1 MSTYPDD
8 FGDFTA
14 RPYPPGTLPAG
25 AVATAYPP
33 VYGPG
38 YPPGSPPGYPPPR
51 VRPLTLLL
59 VLIFGL
65 LAGFALYR
73 FVFDRGSPAVDPR
86 PITPRGDLAAD
97 EKSTID
103 LFRKASPSVVFITTR
118 GRAMDFTT
126 RNVFEVPQGAGSGF
140 IWDNAGHVVTNYH
153 VIREA
158 TSAQVTLN
166 EHSTFDAEL
175 VGVAPEYDLAVLRIK
190 TEASRLPPI
199 AIGTSH
205 DLQVGQKVFAIGNP
219 FGLDQSLTTGVVSA
233 LGRTIQ
239 GVAGN
244 EIEEV
249 IQTDAAI
256 NPGNS
261 GGPLLDSAGRLIG
274 VNTAIFSPSGSNAG
288 IGFAVPV
295 DTVNR
300 AVPQLIR
307 NGRIVRPRLPVSINE
322 SISDRIPRERL
333 GVEGVLILGVDR
345 GSAAAQAGLR
355 GTQRTAR
362 GQYLWGDVIQAVDG
376 KPVRSVTEL
385 YRVLE
390 NYQAGDTV
398 TLTVFRNGETLDIKV
413 PLQPGQYR

>member
-1 MSTYPDD
+1 MSTYP
-8 FGDFTA
+8 
-14 RPYPPGTLPAG
+14 P
-25 AVATAYPP
+25 
-33 VYGPG
+33 YGPA
-38 YPPGSPPGYPPPR
+38 PIPPGYLPPAYAAPPPR
-51 VRPLTLLL
+51 VRPITLVL

-65 LAGFALYR
+65 LAGFAAYR

-86 PITPRGDLAAD
+86 PVTPRGDLAGD

-118 GRAMDFTT
+118 GLARDFTT

-158 TSAQVTLN
+158 SSAQVTLN
-166 EHSTFDAEL
+166 EHSTFPAEL
-175 VGVAPEYDLAVLRIK
+175 VGAAPEYDLAVLRIK

-239 GVAGN
+239 GIEGN

-300 AVPQLIR
+300 TVPQLIR
-307 NGRIVRPRLPVSINE
+307 NGRLVRPRLPVTINE
-322 SISDRIPRERL
+322 QLSDRLPRERL
-333 GVEGVLILGVDR
+333 GVEGVLLLGVER
-345 GSAAAQAGLR
+345 PAAEAGLR
-355 GTQRTAR
+355 PSRRTAG
-362 GQYLWGDVIQAVDG
+362 GQIIWGDVIQAVDG
-376 KPVRSVTEL
+376 KPVRSVPEL

-390 NYQAGDTV
+390 NYRAGDTV
-398 TLTVFRNGETLDIKV
+398 TLTVYRDGHQEDVKV
-413 PLQPGQYR
+413 QLVPGPYR

>member
-1 MSTYPDD
+1 MSSYPDD
-8 FGDFTA
+8 FGDLTA
-14 RPYPPGTLPAG
+14 RPFPPATLSAG
-25 AVATAYPP
+25 VATGGYPR
-33 VYGPG
+33 G
-38 YPPGSPPGYPPPR
+38 YPPDEPPER

-59 VLIFGL
+59 VLVFGL

-73 FVFDRGSPAVDPR
+73 FVFDRGIAAIDAR
-86 PITPRGDLAAD
+86 PVTARGDLAGD
-97 EKSTID
+97 EKSTIE

-118 GRAMDFTT
+118 ARAMDFAT

-158 TSAQVTLN
+158 SSAQVTLN
-166 EHSTFDAEL
+166 DHSTFPAEL
-175 VGVAPEYDLAVLRIK
+175 VGVAPEYDLAVLRIQ

-322 SISDRIPRERL
+322 PLSNRIPRELL
-333 GVEGVLILGVDR
+333 GTEGVLILGVDPN
-345 GSAAAQAGLR
+345 AAAASGLR
-355 GTQRTAR
+355 GTRRTLA
-362 GQYLWGDVIQAVDG
+362 GQYLWGDVIQAIDG
-376 KPVRSVTEL
+376 KPVKSVTDL

-390 NYQAGDTV
+390 DYRAGDTV
-398 TLTVFRNGETLDIKV
+398 TVTVFRDGRQLDVKV
-413 PLQPGQYR
+413 QLQPGQYR

>member
-1 MSTYPDD
+1 MSTYRDPDD

-14 RPYPPGTLPAG
+14 RPFPGVPPGAPLRPE
-25 AVATAYPP
+25 YPP
-33 VYGPG
+33 V
-38 YPPGSPPGYPPPR
+38 PPPR
-51 VRPLTLLL
+51 VRPVTLVL

-73 FVFDRGSPAVDPR
+73 FVFDRGTPAVDPR
-86 PITPRGDLAAD
+86 PVTARGDLAAD
-97 EKSTID
+97 EKATIE
-103 LFRKASPSVVFITTR
+103 LFRKASPSVVFITSL
-118 GRAMDFTT
+118 GQAMDYRT
-126 RNVFEVPQGAGSGF
+126 RNILEVPRGSGSGF

-158 TSAQVTLN
+158 TGAQVTLN
-166 EHSTFDAEL
+166 EHSNFSAEL

-190 TEASRLPPI
+190 AEASRLPPI

-307 NGRIVRPRLPVSINE
+307 NGRIVRPRLPVTINE
-322 SISDRIPRERL
+322 QLSDKLPRERL
-333 GVEGVLILGVDR
+333 GVEGVLVLGVDP
-345 GSAAAQAGLR
+345 GSSAEKAGLR
-355 GTQRTAR
+355 GTRRTTS
-362 GQYLWGDVIQAVDG
+362 GQIIWGDVIQAIDG

-390 NYQAGDTV
+390 TYSAGDTV
-398 TLTVFRNGETLDIKV
+398 TLTVFRDGQPVDVKV
-413 PLQPGQYR
+413 QLQPGQYQSQVR